1 MENDDVKISARGGF
15 AESGKNM
22 AVAIFLVFLM
32 SVIVYSLFFG
42 PAKKYADSLTPSR
55 IITVS
60 AEGKVT
66 VSPDIANLSFSV
78 ISEGI
83 NPEKIADDNNK
94 KISAAVEFIKSQ
106 GVDAKDVK
114 TTNYSLNPRYEY
126 DEDKRTSYISGYT
139 LTQTVLVK
147 IRDLSKVAKI
157 LGGLPPVSI
166 NQIGSISFDIDD
178 PEKYMAEA
186 RKQAFEK
193 AKQKAETMAA
203 ENKTKIKRV
212 LTFSDYQSA
221 PPYPIMMREMGVAN
235 YLNKDVILPTIE
247 SGSQEVI
254 IRVSVTYE
262 LR

>member
-1 MENDDVKISARGGF
+1 MKDKAI
-15 AESGKNM
+15 
-22 AVAIFLVFLM
+22 AIFLFTLTIV
-32 SVIVYSLFFG
+32 VIYSLFFG
-42 PAKKYADSLTPSR
+42 PAKKYADSLTPSKT
-55 IITVS
+55 ITVS

-66 VSPDIANLSFSV
+66 VSPDIAQLSLSV
-78 ISEGI
+78 ISEGM

-94 KISAAVEFIKSQ
+94 KISAAIEFIKSQ
-106 GVDAKDVK
+106 GVDVKDIK
-114 TTNYSLNPRYEY
+114 TTNYNLNPRYEY
-126 DEDKRTSYISGYT
+126 DEDKRTSYISGYV

-147 IRDLSKVAKI
+147 IRDLDKVAKI
-157 LGGLPPVSI
+157 LGGLPSAGI

-221 PPYPIMMREMGVAN
+221 PPYPVFMRGEMGGAN
-235 YLNKDVILPTIE
+235 MKDVILPTIE
-247 SGSQEVI
+247 PGSQEVTI
-254 IRVSVTYE
+254 QVSVTYE
-262 LR
+262 LH